1 MKTAG
6 LDFLYFLAR
15 LHALEVEKRTAA
27 FYLIGERRLDM
38 RPIDEATSRHFLDG
52 MRLSQKLEHLFVAAR
67 NDGRELIQQGKEVGA
82 TFNDALM
89 MEGHIEIRIL
99 IADLSEAGLEVFEI
113 TPNVSVVGAKSG
125 QVDVGEKEH
134 AVGDP
139 KPAVASGMSWKVHR
153 LGLDLAEIEDGAV
166 LKSDS
171 IGAWCEMEFL
181 DNDFFE
187 LAPSF
192 TLEAIDLHQP
202 VD

>member
-89 MEGHIEIRIL
+89 MEGDIEIRIL
-99 IADLSEAGLEVFEI
+99 IADLPETGLEVFEI

>member
-89 MEGHIEIRIL
+89 MEGDIEIRIL
-99 IADLSEAGLEVFEI
+99 IADLPETGLEVFEI

-153 LGLDLAEIEDGAV
+153 LGLDLAEIEDGSV